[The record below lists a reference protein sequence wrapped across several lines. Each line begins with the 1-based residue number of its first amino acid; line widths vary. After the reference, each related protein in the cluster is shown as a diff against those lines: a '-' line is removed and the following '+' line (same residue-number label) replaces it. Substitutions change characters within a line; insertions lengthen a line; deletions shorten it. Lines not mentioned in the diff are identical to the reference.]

1 VDDLAD
7 ACAFLL
13 NMANPPD
20 LINVGTGTDV
30 TIRELTEHRGRP
42 VSASRQDRLGRHR
55 SPTARHP
62 QADGCLRQSLG
73 LLVASIAVWMG
84 MMVVGFI
91 PVVNLSLLVLA
102 PLVWIAFFVLWIM
115 GLISAINGQQKPL
128 PVVGAHFQKWFAG
141 AFV

>member
-1 VDDLAD
+1 MSNPSDTPPPAKEDTTIALLAYITPIL
-7 ACAFLL
+7 FG
-13 NMANPPD
+13 
-20 LINVGTGTDV
+20 VGIVIAIIMHNSKKT
-30 TIRELTEHRGRP
+30 
-42 VSASRQDRLGRHR
+42 SLGAYH
-55 SPTARHP
+55 
-62 QADGCLRQSLG
+62 LRQSLG

-128 PVVGAHFQKWFAG
+128 PMVGAHFQKWFAG